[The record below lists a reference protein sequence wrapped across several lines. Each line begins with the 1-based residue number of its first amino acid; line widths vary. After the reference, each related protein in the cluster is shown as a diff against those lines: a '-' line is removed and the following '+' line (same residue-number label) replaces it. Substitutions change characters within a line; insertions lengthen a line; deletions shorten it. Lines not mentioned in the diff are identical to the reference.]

1 MTRLS
6 GRVSWRSYTRG
17 STIKTAF
24 EWLERGLTMRDGWMI
39 YLKQDPILDSL
50 RLDPRFAELVK
61 RVGLP

>member
-1 MTRLS
+1 
-6 GRVSWRSYTRG
+6 
-17 STIKTAF
+17 
-24 EWLERGLTMRDGWMI
+24 MI